1 MDIQRLSSSLEDVN
15 KVFIAF
21 IFQSFYLIDQSI
33 VEIAD
38 HIIHLHD
45 GLVESEERKEKNNG
59 SHLRDDDGDIHI
71 AIEDT
76 DPVK

>member
-1 MDIQRLSSSLEDVN
+1 MLIRC
-15 KVFIAF
+15 FIAF